1 MTDTTGKTSSIR
13 TDRARVRGLGS
24 AHHGVEHWWAQRVTA
39 IANII
44 LGFCFIVIIGTA
56 AGRPW
61 PEAAAIVSGPV
72 TSVLIGLFAIS
83 VTYHMRL
90 GMQVVIEDYLRD
102 PKLRLAASIANTFF
116 AVLIA
121 GLCLFALA
129 KISFFRALLPA

>member
-1 MTDTTGKTSSIR
+1 MTDTTGKTASIR
-13 TDRARVRGLGS
+13 TDRSRVRGLGA

-39 IANII
+39 ISNLI
-44 LGFCFIVIIGTA
+44 LGFCFIVIIGSA

-72 TSVLIGLFAIS
+72 TSVLLGLFVIS

-90 GMQVVIEDYLRD
+90 GMQVVIEDYLHEH
-102 PKLRLAASIANTFF
+102 RLKFAATIANTFF

-129 KISFFRALLPA
+129 KLSLFRALLPA